1 MLDSWLGKEAVQFFS
16 EENIKMFIKK
26 HVEGHSNEIGY
37 IEGTG
42 AINFL
47 ILDDQKITD
56 EGEHINPESI
66 INLPTENDIPIFPQY
81 LPQREDAFIQRFRKI
96 EEKWVIFT
104 NEKHEPV
111 LVLDVD
117 GFIRSDVFSDL
128 NQGILAFCHKPLV
141 IMDNTINLGSVVKT
155 LKSTSEAG
163 SDSPIKM
170 DVVLYWGLDG
180 NKRIITGADLFGRL
194 LKGI

>member
-1 MLDSWLGKEAVQFFS
+1 
-16 EENIKMFIKK
+16 MFIKK
-26 HVEGHSNEIGY
+26 HVEDHGNEIGH

-47 ILDDQKITD
+47 ILDDQNITD
-56 EGEHINPESI
+56 EGEVINPESI
-66 INLPTENDIPIFPQY
+66 ISLPTESDVPIFPEY
-81 LPQREDAFIQRFRKI
+81 LPHVADEFIQRFQKI
-96 EEKWVIFT
+96 EEKWAIFT

-117 GFIRSDVFSDL
+117 GFIRSDVFSGL

-141 IMDNTINLGSVVKT
+141 IIDSTVDLESVVKT
-155 LKSTSEAG
+155 LKSTAEVS

-170 DVVLYWGLDG
+170 DVVLYWGKDG